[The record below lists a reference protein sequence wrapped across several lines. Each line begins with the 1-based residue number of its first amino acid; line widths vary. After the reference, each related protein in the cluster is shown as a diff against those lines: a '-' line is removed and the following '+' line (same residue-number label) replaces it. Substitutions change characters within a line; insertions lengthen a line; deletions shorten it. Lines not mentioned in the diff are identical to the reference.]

1 LLDLDVRDFVWWER
15 KARIENARK
24 KLNELGMLRLA
35 MHGDESYSRQV
46 RDLADQIELWE
57 RPVWTDAE
65 VLDNWNARMSELKQ
79 AMTKIKKQ
87 RI

>member
-1 LLDLDVRDFVWWER
+1 
-15 KARIENARK
+15 
-24 KLNELGMLRLA
+24 MLRLA

-65 VLDNWNARMSELKQ
+65 VLENWNARMSELRE
-79 AMTKIKKQ
+79 AMMKIKK
-87 RI
+87 RRV